1 MRINERLV
9 DRSSCSH
16 SASDYDV
23 DAQGDLGYP
32 SSNPTDIGRK
42 HKGVYHRNRKPL
54 AAEKKQ
60 WKLAKSPLS

>member
-42 HKGVYHRNRKPL
+42 HKGYHRNRKPL